1 MKTVLLPVKDFTDAK
16 HRLASMLNPGQRAGL
31 ARAMLADV
39 LDALSA
45 AAEPSRIVVYTAS
58 ETVLRTVRPFGFEVV
73 RETHVSGHSA
83 AVNRMLPNLTSQSER
98 ILVIASDLPHLKPSE
113 IDRALNVDCTSIA
126 IMPSRDGTGTNGL
139 VMTPPAAITADYG
152 AGSFQRHRD
161 AAIGMGWT
169 PMTLDMPGVAF
180 DIDTPEDLNIFLAD
194 PRVES
199 ETWRFLKDTRLAN
212 RA

>member
-16 HRLASMLNPGQRAGL
+16 HRLAPRLNPGQRAGL

-45 AAEPSRIVVYTAS
+45 AAEPSRIIVYTAS
-58 ETVLRTVRPFGFEVV
+58 ETVVRTVRPFGFQIV

-83 AVNRMLPNLTSQSER
+83 AVNSMLPKLTAHSER
-98 ILVIASDLPHLKPSE
+98 ILVIASDLPHLKPNE
-113 IDRALNVDCTSIA
+113 IDHALTVHCPTIA
-126 IMPSRDGTGTNGL
+126 IIPSRDGAGTNGL

-161 AAIGMGWT
+161 AAIAAGWT
-169 PMTLDMPGVAF
+169 PMTLEMPGVAF
-180 DIDTPEDLNIFLAD
+180 DIDTPEDLNFFLAA

-199 ETWRFLKDTRLAN
+199 ETWRFLKDSQTHR
-212 RA
+212 